1 MIMKEFMKENLK
13 MIENM
18 ELVLRDLQINHIMKD
33 YMLMENQ
40 KVTKYYLMRGKGKFI
55 WPNGEK
61 YEG

>member
-18 ELVLRDLQINHIMKD
+18 ELVLRDLRINHIMKD

-40 KVTKYYLMRGKGKFI
+40 KVTKLYNARKGKI
-55 WPNGEK
+55 YLAEWGEI
-61 YEG
+61 

>member
-1 MIMKEFMKENLK
+1 MKENLK

-40 KVTKYYLMRGKGKFI
+40 KVTKLYNARKGKI
-55 WPNGEK
+55 YLAEWGEI
-61 YEG
+61 